1 MLTYDLVC
9 FDLDGTL
16 VDSTADI
23 RAALVHALATVPPAD
38 VRLDEHA
45 LGCAGL
51 GLPLD
56 EFFAL
61 ARPAP
66 HPCSG
71 EAGLRRF
78 VDAYRTYYHEHLLAK
93 TRPFPGV
100 AETLE
105 MVKPLRAAGLR
116 IAVATTKRTSTA
128 ERVLSGLGLAA
139 HFDLILGTEPPMP
152 HKPAPDLLLACA
164 ERLGRDATR
173 GLMVGDTERDVLAGR
188 AAGMRT
194 CGVTYGVLGGEGL
207 QPHAP
212 DFLVDRFADVLPLL
226 SGSEPGRRR

>member
-1 MLTYDLVC
+1 MPKFDLIC

-23 RAALVHALATVPPAD
+23 RAALVQALATVPPAD
-38 VRLDEHA
+38 ARLDEHA

-51 GLPLD
+51 GRPLE

-66 HPCSG
+66 HAWASADG
-71 EAGLRRF
+71 YRRF
-78 VDAYRTYYHEHLLAK
+78 VTAYREHYMAHLLDH

-100 AETLE
+100 PETLA
-105 MVKPLRAAGLR
+105 MVEPLRARGMRTA
-116 IAVATTKRTSTA
+116 IATTKRTATA
-128 ERVLSGLGLAA
+128 EKVLGGLGLAA
-139 HFDLILGTEPPMP
+139 HFDLILGTEDPMP

-164 ERLGRDATR
+164 ARQGCEPSR

-194 CGVTYGVLGGEGL
+194 CGVTYGVLGSDGL
-207 QPHAP
+207 KPHAP
-212 DFLVDRFADVLPLL
+212 DWLIDRFPDLLPLIQD
-226 SGSEPGRRR
+226 

>member
-1 MLTYDLVC
+1 

-16 VDSTADI
+16 VDSAGDI
-23 RAALVHALATVPPAD
+23 RAALVHALAVVPPSDA
-38 VRLDEHA
+38 RLDEHA

-56 EFFAL
+56 EFYAL

-66 HPCSG
+66 HPQAHDRG
-71 EAGLRRF
+71 RLLF
-78 VDAYRTYYHEHLLAK
+78 IDAYRSYYHAHLLDK

-100 AETLE
+100 AETLQLVE
-105 MVKPLRAAGLR
+105 PLRAAGLR
-116 IAVATTKRTSTA
+116 TAVATTKRTLTA
-128 ERVLSGLGLAA
+128 ERVLEGLGLAR

-164 ERLGRDATR
+164 RRLDRDPAR

-194 CGVTYGVLGGEGL
+194 CGVTYGVLGVEGL
-207 QPHAP
+207 TPHAP
-212 DFLVDRFADVLPLL
+212 DFLVERFADLWPLL
-226 SGSEPGRRR
+226 AE

>member
-1 MLTYDLVC
+1 MVKPLLRYELIC

-23 RAALVHALATVPPAD
+23 RAALVHALAVVPPAD
-38 VRLDEHA
+38 ARLDEHA

-66 HPCSG
+66 HPCAHDDG
-71 EAGLRRF
+71 RRRF
-78 VDAYRTYYHEHLLAK
+78 IGAYRDYYHSHLLER
-93 TRPFPGV
+93 TRPFPDV
-100 AETLE
+100 AATLE
-105 MVKPLRAAGLR
+105 LVKPLRASGLR
-116 IAVATTKRTSTA
+116 TAVATTKKTATA
-128 ERVLSGLGLAA
+128 ERVVAGLGLAA
-139 HFDLILGTEPPMP
+139 HFDLVLGTEEPMP

-164 ERLGRDATR
+164 RRLERDPRR

-188 AAGMRT
+188 AAGMKT
-194 CGVTYGVLGGEGL
+194 CAVGWGVMGHEGL
-207 QPHAP
+207 RPHGP
-212 DFLVDRFADVLPLL
+212 DFLISRFAELL
-226 SGSEPGRRR
+226 ELV

>member
-1 MLTYDLVC
+1 MRYSLVL

-23 RAALVHALATVPPAD
+23 RAALVHALEAVPPAD
-38 VRLDEHA
+38 ARLDEHA

-66 HPCSG
+66 HPAADQ
-71 EAGLRRF
+71 AGLVRF
-78 VDAYRTYYHEHLLAK
+78 VDHYRDYYHSHLLVH

-100 AETLE
+100 AETLARIDA
-105 MVKPLRAAGLR
+105 LRRQGLR
-116 IAVATTKRTSTA
+116 TAVATTKRTRTA
-128 ERVLSGLGLAA
+128 ERVLDGLRLVQ
-139 HFDLILGTEPPMP
+139 HFDLVLGTEPPMP
-152 HKPAPDLLLACA
+152 HKPAPDLLLECA
-164 ERLGRDATR
+164 RRLDREPGT
-173 GLMVGDTERDVLAGR
+173 GLMIGDTERDVLAGR

-194 CGVTYGVLGGEGL
+194 CGVTWGVLGAEGL
-207 QPHAP
+207 RPLAP
-212 DFLVDRFADVLPLL
+212 DFLISRFSQLLPIVSQL
-226 SGSEPGRRR
+226 